1 MVTGSGGTKKGA
13 KEVLD
18 EFGQQVHKEV
28 KTEAANYV
36 GDLKGDLKK
45 ATNRSGETAGTLNPC
60 SSDYTKHFDA
70 SGKRY
75 PCTELSGKM
84 FQNPFSD
91 TLGGQCTDSKIKG
104 NKYNRKTRKDCGAC
118 APYRRLHL
126 CDYNLETIETTSTTS
141 DTLLAEVCMAAKHEG
156 DSIKTHYPKYQTT
169 YEGSGFTICTAL
181 ARSFADIGDIIRGKD
196 LYRGNDK
203 EKDQRKQ
210 LDKKLKDI
218 FKNIKKE
225 NNSKL
230 TKLNDDQIREY
241 WWALNRQ
248 DVWKA
253 LTCKADTGNAYFRAT
268 CSDSADGNSKSQAN
282 NKCTCNNGD
291 VPTYFDY
298 VPQFLRWFDEWA
310 EDFCRLRKHKL
321 QNAKEQCRGKN
332 GKEKYCDLNRYDCTQ
347 TASGEKKFVED
358 DVCKDCQYS
367 CSHFVNWID
376 NQKLEFL
383 KQKEKYK
390 SEITGGGGRKKRGA
404 GGETATNYDG
414 YESKFYKIFKGQY
427 SDVDNFLEKLN
438 NEEICTKVKDGGTI
452 NFKNVQRSSASG
464 DGNNKTFSHTEY
476 CQACPWCGLK
486 DKKDGTWEAKGDGD
500 CKPVMDYTN
509 YVKTEIPILTGDKGQ
524 LDIVRKYSKFC
535 NSVNGKNGAPVAT
548 PATANGG
555 ATGGKGGNGAPA
567 TATGKNGDQI
577 ETWKCYY
584 DENKDKK
591 YGSGAINFC
600 VLQDDKVRTSKEKS
614 MHYNAFFW
622 KWVYHMLH
630 DSLDWRKEL
639 GSCINDAKS
648 GKCRKGC
655 KNPCDCFA
663 KWVEKKQQEWG
674 KIIEHFYKQK
684 DIVQEGGFLGSLM
697 SSPSYVL
704 KTVLNIDELFQN
716 IKDVHG
722 DTDDIKRI
730 RKMLKE
736 EENQVTG
743 VAASGV
749 SGNGDANGQ
758 KSIID
763 KLLKHE
769 GDDATKCK
777 NCQPTKIRNPCSGES
792 GNKLYP
798 VLAEKV
804 AQILQGEAQTQ
815 LGQNKSSLL
824 GDIKKAKFK
833 NGASPSSLED
843 VCGITDQH
851 TNDRRH
857 GTDEYKGPC
866 TGKDGSNGGVRM
878 KIGTPWKLGS
888 QIQMSAEDIYMPP
901 RREHMCT
908 SNLEKLDVGKV
919 TGNSNVND
927 SFLGDVLLS
936 AKIDAEKIKDLYQQQ
951 NDKSEL
957 TDENNKATICRAIRY
972 SFADLGDIIRGRDL
986 WENGEAKQ
994 LQKDLVTIFRH
1005 IHSSLNGKGKY
1016 AGDANHT
1023 KLRADWW
1030 EANRDQV
1037 WKSMQCSLNTLKSS
1051 TADCKYNSGNSVPL
1065 DDYIPQRLRWMKE
1078 WAEWFCK
1085 EQYSLYDKLFMQCA
1099 GCKNKEDGKG
1109 CMQNDFECKTCE
1121 KACKE
1126 YKTKINTWKQ
1136 QWDAISYKYLI
1147 LYLQVKNDSDR
1158 MAILGTDPDYKQVV
1172 HFFKELQKEYENAT
1186 RSSSTT
1192 MVSSTASPITPYSS
1206 PEGYIH
1212 QELPITGCQKQKEFC
1227 EYKNGLTSRSSD
1239 AKENKN
1245 YAFKNPPHGYDLA
1258 CTCNTRDQQTDG
1270 RGRSETN
1277 DTTTA
1282 GKGPSSNDDDSNG
1295 EESASDAENEDEEE
1309 DLGDDAEGD
1318 VQEEAEEEEPQQE
1331 TQPEASPPQPKEVAP
1346 KEEVETVKPCQI
1358 VQTLF
1363 NSGEPKNTFK
1373 EACEQKYSGNQ
1384 SRLGWKCIPTSGGSG
1399 VPTTS
1404 GDNTTTE
1411 PAGRVPRSAGVPDG
1425 VTTTSSGSICVPPRR
1440 RKLYV
1445 TPLTKLTGG
1454 NTQSSQPQGDTPSQ
1468 SGKESS
1474 PSGEKLRD
1482 AFIQSAAIET
1492 FFAWHKYKAE
1502 NTKRQSGVLPLLQTT
1517 LASGSGDDE
1526 ASTPDPQTQLKN
1538 GKIPT
1543 EFLRQMFYTLG
1554 DYRDICVGVKD
1565 DVAQALKSSGD
1576 NKSGDKNIKEIS
1588 EKIKS
1593 VIENS
1598 GSKRSG
1604 QKTTPESWWE
1614 TYGKDI
1620 WEGMICALTYKE
1632 NGSGGE
1638 KKIEKD
1644 DAVYKKFF
1652 GENNTGK
1659 PDNQNG
1665 TFKDKYNYNT
1675 VTLKEDESGDAKI
1688 TVSSAKDGP
1697 TLLSHFVERPPYF
1710 RWLEEWGETFCRK
1723 RKRMLKDVRDNCRD
1737 GIYGNKNCDG
1747 DGFNCDEKP
1756 SKKEDIFKP
1765 FDCPSC
1771 AEECR
1776 KYKNWIKKKRTEY
1789 EKQQKIYDQ
1798 QKTKYET
1805 ESENAKSKSDNTYD
1819 QEFVEKLRSVYTS
1832 IDLFL
1837 NSLKN
1842 GPCKTNNDHEKKQDC
1857 YIDFSNRNKTFGHEN
1872 YCDPCPAFG
1881 VICNKGDCSNAIEK
1895 ECKEYGRTDISA
1907 EDIKNSTEIS
1917 MLVSDDNINKSETV
1931 LDACKNAHI
1940 FKGIRKDVWTCG
1952 ELCNSHVCVLKKNNN
1967 NGTNEKQNL
1976 QIRAFFKRWLEYFF
1990 DDYNK
1995 INAKI
2000 SHSRKN
2006 GKGSKCI
2013 KGCVDEWITKKK
2025 AEWKTIKERY
2035 VDNYEKENED
2045 GNNLNSFLEQG
2056 LFYNEVQKAIKPCT
2070 EFNDFQKS
2078 KKCTETDSSEN
2089 ENGKGSNKKD
2099 GVLCLLKKLEKKIDE
2114 CKRKHDKNSGQTCSP
2129 APPETPDDDE
2139 EPLEE
2144 DEQNTVGKQQPSFCP
2159 PQIPVQPEE
2168 TEETCDGV
2176 APQPD
2181 IKEEEEEKEETN
2193 VIPESEDSVDSKPKD
2208 DQIPKQEVIPAPKET
2223 PSKRKKR
2230 QPLQP
2235 PDLSEPLK
2243 NAMLSNTIMWSIGI
2257 GFAAISYFFLK
2268 KKTKSSVG
2276 NLFQILQIPKSDYDI
2291 PTLKSSNRYIPYVSD
2306 RYKGKTYIYMEGD
2319 ESDDYTYIGDIS
2331 SSDITSSSES
2341 EYEEIDIND
2350 IYVPG
2355 SPKYKTLIEV
2365 VLEPSK
2371 RDTMNTQSDIPL
2383 NDKLDSNK
2391 LTDEEWNQLKKDFIS
2406 KILQN
2411 PQMDLPQNNISRDT
2425 SINTHP
2431 DISIL
2436 HDSMEEKPFITSIHD
2451 RDLHNGD
2458 DVTYNINLDDHKNM
2472 NFSTNHDNIPPK
2484 NNKNDLYTGLDL
2496 INDSISGNHN
2506 VDIYDE
2512 LLKRKENELFG
2523 TNHTKHTTTNSIAK
2537 KTHNDPI
2544 VNQINLFHK
2553 WLDRHKNM
2561 CEQWDKNKKEEL
2573 LDKLKKEWE
2582 QDYKNNSDN
2591 IHTSDNNIVN
2601 TFNHVFNTD
2610 VSIQIDMN
2618 DPKPI
2623 NQFTNMYTN
2632 SDNSTMD
2639 NILNDLEKHR
2649 KPYFYDVNED
2659 DITYFDIDDEETPIG
2674 DIYVDHNNVKSNN
2687 MDVPNKV
2694 HIEMNIVNNK
2704 KEIFEEGYPI
2714 SDIWNILN

>member
-1346 KEEVETVKPCQI
+1346 KEEVETVKPCEI
-1358 VQTLF
+1358 VDRLF
-1363 NSGEPKNTFK
+1363 SNTTALK
-1373 EACEQKYSGNQ
+1373 QACPTKYGKDAPVS
-1384 SRLGWKCIPTSGGSG
+1384 WKCIPI
-1399 VPTTS
+1399 
-1404 GDNTTTE
+1404 NTTATGGTGGKDGG
-1411 PAGRVPRSAGVPDG
+1411 ALQSNRRDTSG
-1425 VTTTSSGSICVPPRR
+1425 VTTTPPSNSGATCIPPRR
-1440 RKLYV
+1440 RKLYIQK
-1445 TPLTKLTGG
+1445 LHDWANSDKTKASQESEAQAPQGEA
-1454 NTQSSQPQGDTPSQ
+1454 SSQSD
-1468 SGKESS
+1468 
-1474 PSGEKLRD
+1474 KLRN
-1482 AFIQSAAIET
+1482 AFIESAAIET
-1492 FFAWHKYKAE
+1492 FFLWDRYKKEWKARRDAE
-1502 NTKRQSGVLPLLQTT
+1502 LQRDGEVVGLPQAPLQQQPG
-1517 LASGSGDDE
+1517 SVSGD
-1526 ASTPDPQTQLKN
+1526 PQSKLEN
-1538 GKIPT
+1538 GEIPE
-1543 EFLRQMFYTLG
+1543 EFKRQMFYTLG
-1554 DYRDICVGVKD
+1554 DYRDICVGNVPSGIDAVIVSSSGGSVKD
-1565 DVAQALKSSGD
+1565 IKSEPSSKETD
-1576 NKSGDKNIKEIS
+1576 MQKIKKAI
-1588 EKIKS
+1588 EKILSQNGDTPPSDEQRKTWW
-1593 VIENS
+1593 
-1598 GSKRSG
+1598 SKYAE
-1604 QKTTPESWWE
+1604 P
-1614 TYGKDI
+1614 I
-1620 WEGMICALTYKE
+1620 WNGMIYALTYKDNGEKGKSTALQQIEGAETLLKKIKKE
-1632 NGSGGE
+1632 NGDYHYSKVQLKEENETEAKTNQAHTASGE
-1638 KKIEKD
+1638 KTTI
-1644 DAVYKKFF
+1644 
-1652 GENNTGK
+1652 NN
-1659 PDNQNG
+1659 P
-1665 TFKDKYNYNT
+1665 
-1675 VTLKEDESGDAKI
+1675 TLKD
-1688 TVSSAKDGP
+1688 
-1697 TLLSHFVERPPYF
+1697 FVEIPTYF
-1710 RWLEEWGETFCRK
+1710 RWLHEWGNEFCVK
-1723 RKRMLKDVRDNCRD
+1723 RAQMLKEVKDNCMD
-1737 GIYGNKNCDG
+1737 DNGTKQKCSG
-1747 DGFNCDEKP
+1747 DGENCNDQLKDNPSTVPTFYCTSCSKP
-1756 SKKEDIFKP
+1756 CGLYKRWIQRKSKEFEEQQKVYVQQKENYLNGSNGDGPNNNDNQFCNKLQTKYKVAKDFLGKLGPCSKKDSGEG
-1765 FDCPSC
+1765 
-1771 AEECR
+1771 
-1776 KYKNWIKKKRTEY
+1776 N
-1789 EKQQKIYDQ
+1789 
-1798 QKTKYET
+1798 
-1805 ESENAKSKSDNTYD
+1805 
-1819 QEFVEKLRSVYTS
+1819 
-1832 IDLFL
+1832 
-1837 NSLKN
+1837 
-1842 GPCKTNNDHEKKQDC
+1842 
-1857 YIDFSNRNKTFGHEN
+1857 IDFGDKTKTFGPADN
-1872 YCDPCPAFG
+1872 CKPCSKFT
-1881 VICNKGDCSNAIEK
+1881 VK
-1895 ECKEYGRTDISA
+1895 CKEKGHCDTTKGEGCKDKTDISA
-1907 EDIKNSTEIS
+1907 DDIKNNKDSTEIN
-1917 MLVSDDNINKSETV
+1917 MLVSDKSGKEFEGNG
-1931 LDACKNAHI
+1931 LKDCKDAGI
-1940 FKGIRKDVWTCG
+1940 FQGFRKDVWTCG
-1952 ELCNSHVCVLKKNNN
+1952 NVCGYNVCKPKSD
-1967 NGTNEKQNL
+1967 NGENGNGNQIII
-1976 QIRAFFKRWLEYFF
+1976 IRALFKRWLEYFLQ
-1990 DDYNK
+1990 DYNK
-1995 INAKI
+1995 IRKKLKPCIENGNGSPCINDYDKTYNCVNEWIEKKRTEWKKI
-2000 SHSRKN
+2000 KEHYEKQKPKN
-2006 GKGSKCI
+2006 G
-2013 KGCVDEWITKKK
+2013 
-2025 AEWKTIKERY
+2025 
-2035 VDNYEKENED
+2035 DNDMTSLVRN
-2045 GNNLNSFLEQG
+2045 FLEELQPQTDV
-2056 LFYNEVQKAIKPCT
+2056 NKAIKPCKSL
-2070 EFNDFQKS
+2070 NDFEKS
-2078 KKCTETDSSEN
+2078 CGLNGTDSSQ
-2089 ENGKGSNKKD
+2089 KKD
-2099 GVLCLLKKLEKKIDE
+2099 SRPKDIVECLLNKLQTKANKCKEK
-2114 CKRKHDKNSGQTCSP
+2114 HSGENQKTSCQESP
-2129 APPETPDDDE
+2129 SVEDDE
-2139 EPLEE
+2139 EDLLLQETENPVEAPKICPEQPKEDVKEE
-2144 DEQNTVGKQQPSFCP
+2144 SGCKPAKTE
-2159 PQIPVQPEE
+2159 PEE
-2168 TEETCDGV
+2168 TAPAAGGEKQIDQHPEAKPPSPP
-2176 APQPD
+2176 APQP
-2181 IKEEEEEKEETN
+2181 
-2193 VIPESEDSVDSKPKD
+2193 
-2208 DQIPKQEVIPAPKET
+2208 
-2223 PSKRKKR
+2223 
-2230 QPLQP
+2230 QPPQ
-2235 PDLSEPLK
+2235 PDLSPLK
-2243 NAMLSNTIMWSIGI
+2243 TALVTSTLAWSVGI
-2257 GFAAISYFFLK
+2257 GFAAFTYFLLK